1 MNCLSITTKK
11 EHSIS
16 FLKTIF
22 LQQIFTVTFII
33 RFYHGMGMPCVHPS
47 YLTVLN
53 IAINRSLAKIA

>member
-33 RFYHGMGMPCVHPS
+33 DFIMVWECHVFT
-47 YLTVLN
+47 L
-53 IAINRSLAKIA
+53 AI